1 MSDTHGIIEKCVPW
15 RVLQIMPVISFLA
28 SLGMPGVSSAATLTW
43 EVFTRSLDVTT
54 ASNPEGI
61 YPGLITSGV
70 VNNPDTSLSQ
80 DIRIERSISNQS
92 LGTAL
97 EARVAV
103 SGGRLSALASGFWGQ
118 SYSDTA
124 EPSQAATAF
133 IRLRDSFVISG
144 AGASVTL
151 DFQVALDGSIQANNA
166 NAAWQ
171 MGAFLAQ
178 GLIGS
183 NPNNPD
189 DYQNMIML
197 AASPIPEF
205 GTVFPPYG
213 RIDYLWGSQGDLAG
227 GVYSSSPLHVES
239 PAPLFERGVPIE
251 VFWYLR
257 TDIDDR
263 DTPLTSPGSASGNFY
278 NTATWLGITARDSD
292 GNLIDDLTVVGAS
305 GYDWYVG
312 ESSVVPLPASAWL
325 LLSGIAL
332 LGSRL
337 RRRV

>member
-1 MSDTHGIIEKCVPW
+1 MNKNCTRFRQSGLL
-15 RVLQIMPVISFLA
+15 RIMPVISFLA
-28 SLGMPGVSSAATLTW
+28 SLGMPGVAPAASLTW
-43 EVFTRSLDVTT
+43 EVFTRSQDVTT
-54 ASNPEGI
+54 AFNPEGVW
-61 YPGLITSGV
+61 PGLITSGV
-70 VNNPDTSLSQ
+70 LNNPDTSLNQ
-80 DIRIERSISNQS
+80 DVRVERSISNES
-92 LGTAL
+92 LGTHL

-103 SGGRLSALASGFWGQ
+103 TGGRLSALASGFWGQ

-144 AGASVTL
+144 SGAPVAL

-166 NAAWQ
+166 NAMWQ

-178 GLIGS
+178 GLVGS
-183 NPNNPD
+183 DPNNPD

-213 RIDYLWGSQGDLAG
+213 LIDYLGGPQGDMQG
-227 GVYSSSPLHVES
+227 GVYSSSPLDVES
-239 PAPLFERGVPIE
+239 PTPLFQRGVPIE

-292 GNLIDDLTVVGAS
+292 GNLINDLTAVGAS

-332 LGSRL
+332 LGGRL
-337 RRRV
+337 RKRA